1 MLQKQMGAAGKGTPP
16 GLAKGSGLKT
26 APPTRQREPPAKLL
40 APRSLALARA
50 MARGNIFWNLLKK
63 TGMGFGRG
71 AGLGTGA
78 GAASADGENVK
89 TTTSR
94 TTKNLK

>member
-1 MLQKQMGAAGKGTPP
+1 MGAAGKGTPP

-26 APPTRQREPPAKLL
+26 APPTRQRLPPAKLL

-50 MARGNIFWNLLKK
+50 MARGNILLNLLKK
-63 TGMGFGRG
+63 TGTGRG
-71 AGLGTGA
+71 AGLGFGA
-78 GAASADGENVK
+78 GAASADWENVK

-94 TTKNLK
+94 TTKKLK